1 MTRFERDPALLEQY
15 EVDVLPLLSVGNVR
29 ELLRAALPLDQ
40 LSTQDAA
47 ALVVKHLVNRT
58 RSRKSR
64 LRRLTDQVPET

>member
-1 MTRFERDPALLEQY
+1 
-15 EVDVLPLLSVGNVR
+15 
-29 ELLRAALPLDQ
+29 LDQ

-64 LRRLTDQVPET
+64 LRSQTDQVPET